1 MPIGPNQL
9 GTRLKEAIDSLI
21 DSARQVALPGWIW
34 IAGFIYPSIK
44 VSLELGSLHKP
55 ALELSDFLEGNANA
69 HQDGA
74 FAWEEALGE
83 LFTAEDL
90 QLSLLG
96 VAGSLLFLIALGI
109 PLILLV
115 SRLNAGLAACA
126 SPESWKSPEAPTKP
140 PSLSLAWASG
150 RGLSWSSFGVSVLL
164 GLMQVIAFIL
174 LVGVPVTF
182 FKGVLEDGSLDEGGA
197 LFAAIYLPLAGVLI
211 LYSLVIGA
219 LHQLALHS
227 LVENRRGMTS
237 ALRHAWRLL
246 RVNPQTSFSFL
257 LVELCCVLVYSL
269 TALVLGLSSA
279 LLCLLVPLST
289 LILLILRGF
298 TGVLRAAFWA
308 RAYRQ
313 MGGATSADRLGGVGA
328 TPSQS

>member
-1 MPIGPNQL
+1 MGPNQL
-9 GTRLKEAIDSLI
+9 GTRLREVIESLI

-34 IAGFIYPSIK
+34 IAGLIYPSIK

-96 VAGSLLFLIALGI
+96 IAGSLLFLIALGI

-246 RVNPQTSFSFL
+246 RVNSQTSFSFL
-257 LVELCCVLVYSL
+257 LVEICCVLAYSL
-269 TALVLGLSSA
+269 TALVIGLSSA
-279 LLCLLVPLST
+279 FLCLLTPLSIFIM
-289 LILLILRGF
+289 LALRGF
-298 TGVLRAAFWA
+298 AGVLRAAFWA

-313 MGGATSADRLGGVGA
+313 MGGATSGDRLGGIGA
-328 TPSQS
+328 TPSQG